1 MTTQVIQQNGIH
13 LNVRATVGGTAA
25 GQAWIPVPADGVP
38 AEILPHVRT
47 HLGERD
53 GRPVS
58 SGGFC
63 VDAPTWESVL
73 AEVARDVAAEAKR
86 TADAIAERERNTED
100 WRKRAAVYMAGGE
113 DANNSLL
120 AYTYEASR
128 EEVRAVQAERD
139 RRTERAMVAK
149 TAEVESVIE
158 RLAGGE
164 GTLDTPAVSWLEIGG
179 KRISWSRNGGIS
191 ADLQARIDQVSRQRA
206 EQAKRDEAAA
216 KRLAIAERNAWIVAY
231 GSDRLKK
238 GLATGMIDKMG
249 SVYLDE
255 RIAHDLGKDWSNW
268 QAAPEPKHNDRLNP
282 DESELDALAE
292 ARAKWPDCDARL
304 RSVGGNSDEDD
315 EERPWRPALLMTC
328 PWDKDEEAIRYL
340 D

>member
-1 MTTQVIQQNGIH
+1 MTTTPVIQQNGIH
-13 LNVRATVGGTAA
+13 LNVRAAVGGSAA
-25 GQAWIPVPADGVP
+25 GRAWIPVPEGGVP
-38 AEILPHVRT
+38 AEILPRVAGY
-47 HLGERD
+47 LAEQD
-53 GRPVS
+53 GRS
-58 SGGFC
+58 KILGGFD

-73 AEVARDVAAEAKR
+73 AEVARIVAAEAKR
-86 TADAIAERERNTED
+86 AADAADKLAQDTAD
-100 WRKRAAVYMAGGE
+100 WRRRAAEYLAGGE
-113 DANNSLL
+113 DVAVHGYRYS
-120 AYTYEASR
+120 ATD
-128 EEVRAVQAERD
+128 EEVAAVQAERD

-158 RLAGGE
+158 LLAGGE
-164 GTLDTPAVSWLEIGG
+164 GTLDTPGVSWLEIGG

-206 EQAKRDEAAA
+206 EQKKRDEAAA
-216 KRLAIAERNAWIVAY
+216 KRLAIAERDAWIVAH
-231 GSDRLKK
+231 GSARLKK

-255 RIAHDLGKDWSNW
+255 RIAHDLGEDWSNW